1 MPLVAFDINYL
12 PLGLDRPGHSAAS
25 LLILCVE
32 TRCLIV
38 QLLHT
43 SPLPES
49 IIILFSDENVYF
61 VGTPDR
67 FYKLEEWAG
76 MHGCGTVVKLYFLAF
91 GVFSRPDFLSV
102 GLVQLARELIKLR
115 LEECTESGTFSDW
128 GAGVFLYDQVK
139 FVIQDAYA
147 SYQIAN
153 LLFHSG
159 TSSS

>member
-1 MPLVAFDINYL
+1 
-12 PLGLDRPGHSAAS
+12 
-25 LLILCVE
+25 
-32 TRCLIV
+32 
-38 QLLHT
+38 
-43 SPLPES
+43 
-49 IIILFSDENVYF
+49 
-61 VGTPDR
+61 
-67 FYKLEEWAG
+67 

-91 GVFSRPDFLSV
+91 GVFSRPDFLSVAV

-128 GAGVFLYDQVK
+128 GAGVFLYEQVK

-159 TSSS
+159 WAGDMHVENTCGYIARLHPRFWF